1 MLNLLC
7 HVAKRPSPI
16 RRLATACALAI
27 LLSGCQS
34 TDTGGLAT
42 SAAPPEISG
51 PAAGAIAGDMVS
63 RLAEQIG
70 QGKATVALKQD
81 GSAFGQ
87 ALEAALRGW
96 GYAVVTD
103 QRTDSGAPIISLAYV
118 IMPYDGQVLARLS
131 TSAVELGRAYTVT
144 TSGATPASALSLMR
158 RG

>member
-1 MLNLLC
+1 MLNLL
-7 HVAKRPSPI
+7 RRRGNRLDPI
-16 RRLATACALAI
+16 RCLVATSALAI

-34 TDTGGLAT
+34 MDSGALVT
-42 SAAPPEISG
+42 SAAPPNISG

-81 GSAFGQ
+81 GSPFGQ
-87 ALEAALRGW
+87 ALEAALKGW

-103 QRTDSGAPIISLAYV
+103 QKTDGGAAVVPLAYV
-118 IMPYDGQVLARLS
+118 IVPYDGQVLARLS
-131 TSAVELGRAYTVT
+131 TSSVELGRAYTVT
-144 TSGATPASALSLMR
+144 TSGATPASSLSLMR

>member
-1 MLNLLC
+1 MLGLLR
-7 HVAKRPSPI
+7 HTRDRFGPI
-16 RRLATACALAI
+16 RCLATTGALAI

-34 TDTGGLAT
+34 TDTDGLSA

-70 QGKATVALKQD
+70 HGKATVALKQD
-81 GSAFGQ
+81 GSPFGQ
-87 ALEAALRGW
+87 ALEAALKGW

-103 QRTDSGAPIISLAYV
+103 QKTDGGAAVIPLAYV

-131 TSAVELGRAYTVT
+131 TSSVELGRAYTVT
-144 TSGATPASALSLMR
+144 TSGATPTSALSLMR

>member
-1 MLNLLC
+1 MLNHLRRRGNRLG
-7 HVAKRPSPI
+7 PI
-16 RRLATACALAI
+16 RFLAATSALAI

-34 TDTGGLAT
+34 MDTGGLAT

-81 GSAFGQ
+81 GSPFGQ
-87 ALEAALRGW
+87 ALEAALKGW

-103 QRTDSGAPIISLAYV
+103 QKTDGGAAIVPLAYV
-118 IMPYDGQVLARLS
+118 IVPYEGQVLARLS
-131 TSAVELGRAYTVT
+131 TSSIELGRAYTVT

>member
-1 MLNLLC
+1 MLKLFRRRGNRLG
-7 HVAKRPSPI
+7 PI
-16 RRLATACALAI
+16 RCLATTSALAI

-34 TDTGGLAT
+34 MDTGGLAS

-70 QGKATVALKQD
+70 QGKATILLRQD
-81 GSAFGQ
+81 GSPFGR
-87 ALEAALRGW
+87 ALEAALKGW
-96 GYAVVTD
+96 GYSVVTD
-103 QRTDSGAPIISLAYV
+103 QKMDSGVAVIQIAYV
-118 IMPYDGQVLARLS
+118 IMPYDGQILARLS
-131 TSAVELGRAYTVT
+131 TSSVELGRAYTVT

>member
-1 MLNLLC
+1 MLDLLR
-7 HVAKRPSPI
+7 HNWNRLGPI
-16 RRLATACALAI
+16 RCFATVSALAI

-34 TDTGGLAT
+34 MDADGLVA
-42 SAAPPEISG
+42 SAAPTDVSG

-81 GSAFGQ
+81 GSPFGQ

-103 QRTDSGAPIISLAYV
+103 QKTDSKAAVIPLAYA
-118 IMPYDGQVLARLS
+118 IMPYEGQMLARLS
-131 TSAVELGRAYTVT
+131 TSSVELGRAYTVT
-144 TSGATPASALSLMR
+144 TSGATPASAVSLMR